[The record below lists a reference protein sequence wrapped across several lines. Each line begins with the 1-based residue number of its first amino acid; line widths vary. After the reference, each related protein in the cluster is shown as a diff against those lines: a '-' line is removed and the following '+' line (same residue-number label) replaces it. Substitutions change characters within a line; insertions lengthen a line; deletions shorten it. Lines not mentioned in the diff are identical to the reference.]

1 MLATANVHL
10 THKRSENF
18 YYQTILITPSKKS
31 HLRYFVYDKYHA
43 CRQLEE
49 MLDDLYLGD
58 GENIFFRDRHTF
70 RNQTVIKYEIINDI
84 PIDLKDRKFRIEANV
99 PRHDGCAFCEH
110 LRLSKQGRD
119 RCAYYRKFLDKHKV
133 HCSDFSEKD

>member
-1 MLATANVHL
+1 MIISADIYITN
-10 THKRSENF
+10 KRSDNF
-18 YYQTILITPSKKS
+18 YYQTIRIVASKKS
-31 HLRYFVYDKYHA
+31 HLRYFIYDKYQA
-43 CRQLEE
+43 CRTLEDT
-49 MLDDLYLGD
+49 LDELYLGD

-84 PIDLKDRKFRIEANV
+84 EIELKDKKLRINANV

-110 LRLSKQGRD
+110 LIKSKTGKD
-119 RCAYYRKFLDKHKV
+119 RCSYYRKFLDKHKV